1 MINIIITSYNE
12 PLSTEKAIN
21 AFLRQDI
28 PKPFK
33 ITIADP
39 FEEVQSFIE
48 KKFKNNK
55 EVEFFLD
62 EGLGKGYVLN
72 SLFRNIYSSNKKD
85 IIVLTDGDVFVENN
99 VINEILEA
107 FKDENIGVISGHP
120 IPLDKRDNKYGFWAN
135 LQFDAINQIRKKLSK
150 KGFFEASGY
159 LFAIRNGVIKGFP
172 EDSSEDSIIP
182 FLFYEKGY
190 KIKYLENAKVYVKNP
205 SNWKDWLN
213 QRKRNIK
220 GHYTLRKNTKNTKVP
235 QTKTLANEIKRGVIF
250 SLTYPKNLKEY
261 FWTIQFYFARWIA
274 WISAYYEIKF
284 SKKRYEDGWRETEI
298 KSTRI
303 LD

>member
-12 PLSTEKAIN
+12 PLSTERAIN
-21 AFLRQDI
+21 AFLSQKI

-39 FEEVQSFIE
+39 FEEVKNFIE
-48 KKFKNNK
+48 KKFKNNT
-55 EVEFFLD
+55 EVEFFLYED
-62 EGLGKGYVLN
+62 LGKSYALN
-72 SLFRNIYSSNKKD
+72 SLFRKLYSSNKND
-85 IIVLTDGDVFVENN
+85 IIILTDGDVFVENN

-107 FKDENIGVISGHP
+107 FKDENTGVISGHP

-135 LQFDAINQIRKKLSK
+135 LQFDAMNQIRKNLSN

-190 KIKYLENAKVYVKNP
+190 KIKYLEDAKVYVKNP

-220 GHYTLRKNTKNTKVP
+220 GHSTIRKNSSNSQIT
-235 QTKTLANEIKRGVIF
+235 QTKTLSNEIRGGVIF
-250 SLTYPKNLKEY
+250 SLTYPKNLKGY
-261 FWTIQFYFARWIA
+261 FWTIQFYFARLYA

-284 SKKRYEDGWRETEI
+284 SKKKYKDGWRETEI
-298 KSTRI
+298 KSTKT

>member
-28 PKPFK
+28 HKPFK

-48 KKFKNNK
+48 KKFKNNT

-72 SLFRNIYSSNKKD
+72 SLFRKIYSSNKND
-85 IIVLTDGDVFVENN
+85 IIILTDGDVFVENN
-99 VINEILEA
+99 VINEILDA

-120 IPLDKRDNKYGFWAN
+120 IPVDKKDNKYGFWAN

-159 LFAIRNGVIKGFP
+159 LFAIRNGIIKGFP

-190 KIKYLENAKVYVKNP
+190 KIKNLE
-205 SNWKDWLN
+205 
-213 QRKRNIK
+213 
-220 GHYTLRKNTKNTKVP
+220 
-235 QTKTLANEIKRGVIF
+235 EC
-250 SLTYPKNLKEY
+250 
-261 FWTIQFYFARWIA
+261 FWTFQFYIARWIS
-274 WISAYYEIKF
+274 WISAYYEIKL
-284 SKKRYEDGWRETEI
+284 SKKKYEDGWRETEI
-298 KSTRI
+298 KSTRT